1 MGQLFVNAITKYFGA
16 EMLLDNITFTVGS
29 EDRFGL
35 VGSNGCGKTTLL
47 KIIMSELESDQGKIS
62 FEGKSTVGYF
72 SQNQLLDVSINTMI
86 DYMWEGFKD
95 TVDTWNKMMIISKNL
110 EKDPTNKT
118 LINQLSRVQAE
129 FDSKDGFET
138 EHRIKRI
145 LTGLGFSKSDWNR
158 PISSLSGGERSRLQL
173 SRVLAGNPN
182 TIILD
187 EPTNHLDLKSVMWLE
202 EFLSSYG
209 GSVLIVSHD
218 RFLLDRICNKI
229 GFIENRKIKVFNGNY
244 SKAKSLNELEKS
256 QQAEEAI
263 KQREFLAKADQYVNK
278 FKRIG
283 TPKALAKA
291 RQMESRVKRIEII
304 EEPEK
309 EKDISLTI
317 ESSGRTGEVIF
328 KTDNLEMSFDQKT
341 LFKNVNLTLRRGQK
355 VAIIGPNGSG
365 KTTFLKLILGDLDP
379 TNGSIW
385 SGYNVAPV
393 YLEQELANFN
403 ANNSVLDEIMYK
415 TELHIPEARNHLAR
429 FHFKGDDVFK
439 KCNVLSGGEISR
451 LILSKLA
458 LIESNFLIMDEPT
471 NPLDKKARTAIEE
484 TLVNYNG
491 TVLIVSHDRYF
502 VKQINARIWHLNN
515 RFIQDTRMQLDE
527 FLKSKNDSHNTED
540 NITNHIKSKQQSSN
554 TLSKNRVREIKNRIS
569 AIESRLSELSAE
581 QKTLESHM
589 SGSST
594 DDLTTED
601 YKRYNEIQ
609 KEEQELMK
617 QWEDHTTQLEQ

>member
-471 NPLDKKARTAIEE
+471 NHLDIKARTAIEE

>member
-403 ANNSVLDEIMYK
+403 VNNSVLDEIMYK

-471 NPLDKKARTAIEE
+471 NHLDIKARTAIEE

-527 FLKSKNDSHNTED
+527 FLKSKNDSNNTED